1 MMFMTEF
8 EKDGYG
14 ERKGRE
20 RGGKKVGRRADG
32 GEFWVGLAGNSPR
45 KEAPQEDPGRLPLS
59 LGNPHQLHLGLH
71 DPHTDPTAIVPPTKS
86 PSQHEDLARALPLE
100 VVGTKLPLPTHL
112 SDCSVNAR
120 VGVSS
125 GRRAARSPVSPA
137 RC

>member
-1 MMFMTEF
+1 MGTGRG
-8 EKDGYG
+8 KG
-14 ERKGRE
+14 EREEAKRSEGELMEESFGSVWQVTHRGR
-20 RGGKKVGRRADG
+20 
-32 GEFWVGLAGNSPR
+32 S
-45 KEAPQEDPGRLPLS
+45 EAPQEDPGRLPLS

-86 PSQHEDLARALPLE
+86 PHNTSDLAQALPLE
-100 VVGTKLPLPTHL
+100 VVGTKLPLPTRL

-137 RC
+137 R